1 MHALIIG
8 ILHDAPAMKTG
19 KTGAAYTTGKIRDDS
34 TDPSA
39 WVSIICFDKHAIT
52 LAECTKGESVSVSG
66 KLTAGIFTPPG
77 GEARINLSLTC
88 DSIITLKPAKK
99 PVPPEFRS
107 AGSKGNG
114 KKAGSFDYN
123 KFKRDSGYKPQPAP
137 PPPASGDP
145 F

>member
-1 MHALIIG
+1 MRALISG
-8 ILHDAPAMKTG
+8 ILHEAPAMKTSKAG
-19 KTGAAYTTGKIRDDS
+19 KDYCIGKIKDDS
-34 TDPSA
+34 TTPATWASC
-39 WVSIICFDKHAIT
+39 VCFEEQAVT
-52 LAECTKGESVSVSG
+52 LAGMKKGETLSVSG
-66 KLTAGIFTPPG
+66 KLTVDVYQPPQ
-77 GEARINLSLTC
+77 GEPRANISITC

-137 PPPASGDP
+137 PPPEGSDP